1 MEDTV
6 PLPTDSG
13 LSFSEMHH
21 RATVACKTQRL
32 VAAGLSLPDGATRE
46 LRAATSEMLSN
57 IANNSE
63 LPNPFSTKP
72 GAAYVKRILEEYDV
86 DVITGPN
93 QIRKFVTNKL
103 IVETDN
109 NDPRVR
115 IKALELLG
123 KMSDVG
129 LFTERSEVT
138 VNNRSTV
145 ELENTLKDKLRKLMG
160 AEDTEDAKI
169 VENEA
174 QNAS

>member
-6 PLPTDSG
+6 PLPTDSR

-21 RATVACKTQRL
+21 RATVACKTQKL
-32 VAAGLSLPDGATRE
+32 VLAGLSLPEGASRE
-46 LRAATSEMLSN
+46 LRAATSEMLSH
-57 IANNSE
+57 IAENRS
-63 LPNPFSTKP
+63 LPDPFATKP

-86 DVITGPN
+86 DVIDGPD

-103 IVETDN
+103 IVEADN

-123 KMSDVG
+123 KVSDVG

-138 VNNRSTV
+138 VNNRSTI
-145 ELENTLKDKLRKLMG
+145 ELENTLKDKLRRLMG
-160 AEDTEDAKI
+160 AEEPEDAKY
-169 VENEA
+169 VENDE
-174 QNAS
+174 